1 MAVISCLVSFTP
13 QGSKQKLCWFLAP
26 FWVCRGNRDGR
37 VRVGVICNLVLRYC
51 LSFLLSS
58 ICTRGSQQ
66 PRGGLS
72 LSRFSICSYVIPG
85 SQLLVGWGRSES
97 KKAEAPPQKQSM
109 NESIITIRNTTE
121 LENYQK
127 LSHCQKSQKWKN

>member
-58 ICTRGSQQ
+58 ICTRGASS
-66 PRGGLS
+66 RGEVS

-97 KKAEAPPQKQSM
+97 KKAEAPQKQSM

-121 LENYQK
+121 LENYPK
-127 LSHCQKSQKWKN
+127 CLITKNLKTGKN